1 MAQDNGQQQDGSG
14 LRKQLEDALEEN
26 RTLKQQIRQRA
37 YDDAGIPQG
46 ARDLFDS
53 AYEGDLTVDA
63 LREFGEAKGFRLE
76 SLSGDPEGGAP
87 EGQAPPAP
95 DGEQRLQELNGAAM
109 PPLDPSIDDDIT
121 KAQTEGDWDTFN
133 RLSAQKLEAARR

>member
-14 LRKQLEDALEEN
+14 LRKQLEEALEEN
-26 RTLKQQIRQRA
+26 RSLKQQIRQRA

-53 AYEGDLTVDA
+53 AYEGELTVDA

-76 SLSGDPEGGAP
+76 PLGGDPGGDG
-87 EGQAPPAP
+87 EGQEAPPAP
-95 DGEQRLQELNGAAM
+95 AGEQRLQELSGAAM
-109 PPLDPSIDDDIT
+109 PSLDPSIDDDIS
-121 KAQTEGDWDTFN
+121 KAQAEGDWDTFN

>member
-1 MAQDNGQQQDGSG
+1 MANETQGQQDGSG

-76 SLSGDPEGGAP
+76 SLGGPE
-87 EGQAPPAP
+87 QQQSDDAPPAP
-95 DGEQRLQELNGAAM
+95 EGEQRLQELNGATM
-109 PPLDPSIDDDIT
+109 PNLDPSIDDNIA
-121 KAQTEGDWDTFN
+121 KAQAEGDWSTFN
-133 RLSAQKLEAARR
+133 VLSAQKLEATRR

>member
-1 MAQDNGQQQDGSG
+1 MAQDTGQQDGSG

-26 RTLKQQIRQRA
+26 RTLKQEIRQRA

-53 AYEGDLTVDA
+53 AYEGELTVDG

-76 SLSGDPEGGAP
+76 SLGSMPDGGTQ

-95 DGEQRLQELNGAAM
+95 DGEQRLQELNGSAM
-109 PPLDPSIDDDIT
+109 PALDPSIDDDIT
-121 KAQTEGDWDTFN
+121 KAQTEGDWDRFN
-133 RLSAQKLEAARR
+133 VLSAQKLEAARR